1 MKLNLLKRII
11 LNKGALWLSYL
22 KLIPIVRKLDKNSI
36 VIDCGANVGDIT
48 KKFAATGA
56 TVHAFEPDPL
66 AFERLKKRFENIPN
80 VILYKKGVWDKEADI
95 TLFTHKDQEN
105 HELAFTVGSSIIENK
120 INVDQGKRQTIHVV
134 DLSNFIVQLGKRVNV
149 IKLDVEGA
157 ETAIL
162 QKVLKDGTH
171 RLFDMM
177 YVETHET
184 KIPGQV
190 EELKAIKQM
199 MQEKNI
205 TNIKL
210 NWL

>member
-1 MKLNLLKRII
+1 MKLKLLNRII

-22 KLIPIVRKLDKNSI
+22 KLIPIVRKLTKESI
-36 VIDCGANVGDIT
+36 VIDCGANIGDIT

-66 AFERLKKRFENIPN
+66 AFDLLKRRFETRPN
-80 VILYKKGVWDKEADI
+80 VILYKKGVWDKETDI
-95 TLFTHKDQEN
+95 TLFTHKDQQN
-105 HELAFTVGSSIIENK
+105 HELAYTVGSSIISNK
-120 INVDQGKRQTIHVV
+120 INIDQGKKQTIQVI
-134 DLSNFIVQLGKRVNV
+134 DLSDFIIKLGKRVNL

-162 QKVLKDGTH
+162 QKIINDETY

-190 EELKAIKQM
+190 QELNSIKQIM
-199 MQEKNI
+199 KEKNI

>member
-22 KLIPIVRKLDKNSI
+22 KLIPIVRRLNKDSI
-36 VIDCGANVGDIT
+36 VIDCGANIGDIT

-66 AFERLKKRFENIPN
+66 AFELLKKRFENIPN
-80 VILYKKGVWDKEADI
+80 VILYKKGVWVKETDI
-95 TLFTHKDQEN
+95 TLFTHKDQQN
-105 HELAFTVGSSIIENK
+105 HELAYTVGSSIIGNK
-120 INVDQGKRQTIHVV
+120 INIDQGKRQVIRVI
-134 DLSNFIVQLGKRVNV
+134 DLSEFIVKLDKRVNL

-157 ETAIL
+157 EIAIL
-162 QKVLKDGTH
+162 QKVLKDGTY

-190 EELKAIKQM
+190 EELKSIKQIM
-199 MQEKNI
+199 KEKNI